1 MSKSNRIG
9 HIKKEALL
17 QALEKTL
24 GVVTS
29 AVKQVGLARSTYYE
43 WYNEDEVFRRA
54 VDDISEIALDYA
66 ESRLHKQIGDD
77 NVTSTI
83 FYLKYKGQ
91 KRGYIERREITGAD
105 GRDLNFTIEIIDK
118 IEDTD

>member
-1 MSKSNRIG
+1 MSKSNKTG

-54 VDDISEIALDYA
+54 VDDIS
-66 ESRLHKQIGDD
+66 
-77 NVTSTI
+77 
-83 FYLKYKGQ
+83 
-91 KRGYIERREITGAD
+91 
-105 GRDLNFTIEIIDK
+105 TIEIIDK
-118 IEDTD
+118 IEYTY